1 MQSNFRSAMV
11 GFGVGLVVAA
21 AGAQAAVQATQHEH
35 PTASAQMPAADAK
48 AMAGMK
54 GMDGMKDMD
63 AMMADPAMR
72 QKMMGN
78 MAQCRDM
85 MSMMMDHMGH
95 GAAMAT
101 QPPQEP
107 KH

>member
-1 MQSNFRSAMV
+1 MKSNYKSATI
-11 GFGVGLVVAA
+11 GFALGLAVAA

-35 PTASAQMPAADAK
+35 PTPTAQTPAPGA
-48 AMAGMK
+48 MK
-54 GMDGMKDMD
+54 GREGMKDMH

-72 QKMMGN
+72 QKMMAD

-85 MSMMMDHMGH
+85 MSMMMEHMKHEGK
-95 GAAMAT
+95 MADET
-101 QPPQEP
+101 PVPP